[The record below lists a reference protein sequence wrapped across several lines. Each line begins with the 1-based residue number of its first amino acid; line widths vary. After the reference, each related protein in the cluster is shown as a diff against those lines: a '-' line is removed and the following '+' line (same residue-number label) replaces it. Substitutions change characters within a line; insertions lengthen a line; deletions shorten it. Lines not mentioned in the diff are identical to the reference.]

1 MQIESLQDLDLKE
14 LRDPYGSEQQLA
26 GWLSKVTE
34 KADLIEL
41 RQALA
46 SHLNEIRSQTT
57 RLEKIFEARGQK
69 PSAREGKALQGI
81 LREADDDIAEAGNAH
96 IRDTV
101 IVAAMQQVKH
111 FEIAAYGTLH
121 SYATHLDYNQDAR
134 LLQSTLQEERATDR
148 KLSEVGL
155 RYLKMETART

>member
-1 MQIESLQDLDLKE
+1 MQLDSLQELYVKE
-14 LRDPYGSEQQLA
+14 LRDLYGSEQQLA
-26 GWLSKVTE
+26 SWLPKIIE

-46 SHLNEIRSQTT
+46 NHLNEVRSQAT
-57 RLEKIFEARGQK
+57 RLEKIFEIRGQK
-69 PSAREGKALQGI
+69 PSAREGKALPGI
-81 LREADDDIAEAGNAH
+81 LQEADADIAEAGNGH

-155 RYLKMETART
+155 RYLKLEAART